1 MNIEAPKGMSIYNAV
16 AYAKAICIDEGLSS
30 VILEF
35 NGLGV
40 YVDRDSLDVGIC
52 TIYNLMSQLRQLKGK

>member
-16 AYAKAICIDEGLSS
+16 AYAKNICIDKGLSG
-30 VILEF
+30 VMLEF

-40 YVDRDSLDVGIC
+40 HVDRNSLDVDIC
-52 TIYNLMSQLRQLKGK
+52 TIYNLMSLLRQSKGK